1 MMKVRFTFDKA
12 AVERQGRSLE
22 DIRRMVKMLFA
33 VHDFPCTDDSDSLAF
48 QDKGHSDD
56 FAYMWDIIMLL
67 LRTDWFMACAASCV
81 WQDENGEE
89 DVLAQAEKVRGTVQ
103 HGRE

>member
-1 MMKVRFTFDKA
+1 MMKVQFTFDKA

-22 DIRRMVKMLFA
+22 DIRRMVKMLFV
-33 VHDFPCTDDSDSLAF
+33 VHDFPCTDDSDSLVF

-67 LRTDWFMACAASCV
+67 LRADWFMACVASCV